1 VRDAAGLN
9 GLADT
14 SIVPTGCVRWPLATE
29 ARAPW
34 CSRPEKPAIDGLLPK
49 GHFLPNGLGAN
60 RVEVPTCD
68 SAEGETEATLL

>member
-49 GHFLPNGLGAN
+49 GHFLPNGLGDIILIN
-60 RVEVPTCD
+60 KYLINIP
-68 SAEGETEATLL
+68 